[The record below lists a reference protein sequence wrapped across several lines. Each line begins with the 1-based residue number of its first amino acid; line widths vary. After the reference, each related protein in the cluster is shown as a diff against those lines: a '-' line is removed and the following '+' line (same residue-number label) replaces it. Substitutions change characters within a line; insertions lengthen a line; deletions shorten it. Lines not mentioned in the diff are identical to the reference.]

1 MKLLEMPDSAAA
13 TADVVRV
20 MTGSVYE
27 PTKLGAAKL
36 WAAQTTDLE
45 RPERWDEGRTM
56 EMKRTM
62 VTAEMRG
69 SAAAMTEGTGTRLG
83 STTAATETGA
93 E

>member
-1 MKLLEMPDSAAA
+1 MLDSAAA
-13 TADVVRV
+13 TADMVRV

-27 PTKLGAAKL
+27 PTKRGAAKL
-36 WAAQTTDLE
+36 WATRITDLE
-45 RPERWDEGRTM
+45 RPEHWDEGRTM

-62 VTAEMRG
+62 VTAEMRV
-69 SAAAMTEGTGTRLG
+69 SATAVTEGTGTKLG